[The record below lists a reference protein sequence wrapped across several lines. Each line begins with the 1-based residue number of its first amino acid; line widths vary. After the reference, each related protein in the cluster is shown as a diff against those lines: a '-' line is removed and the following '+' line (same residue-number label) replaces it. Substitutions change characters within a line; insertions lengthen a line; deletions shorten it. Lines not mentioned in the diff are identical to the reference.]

1 MLPKNNVMD
10 QIEKLDQ
17 LLRIVGL
24 LRAQF
29 SSIMKIIYEH
39 RESYKSQF
47 QYPPE
52 EVRQLMSKSQGLFA
66 ELLKAGDFLRT
77 SKENT
82 KDFFD
87 NYLQKWIVSQTRE
100 RMEGIE
106 NFIVTLNQQT
116 IQGLI
121 FDPKVLERSSGLVTE
136 AIRILK

>member
-1 MLPKNNVMD
+1 MD

-66 ELLKAGDFLRT
+66 ELLKMGDFLHT

-82 KDFFD
+82 GLYKKDSFD
-87 NYLQKWIVSQTRE
+87 NYLEEWIVSQTLE

>member
-1 MLPKNNVMD
+1 MD

-66 ELLKAGDFLRT
+66 ELLKMGDFLHT

-82 KDFFD
+82 GLYKKDSFD
-87 NYLQKWIVSQTRE
+87 NYLEEWIVSQTRE